1 VKKLFYAVLILGLLV
16 VSLTVHGQSVI
27 DQYGP
32 KIPSEKRIEVTKY
45 HFWQARFNGTKW
57 SDEQKAFL
65 EKAALDPLSIK
76 YEEQAATRLFTS
88 DQLKDVFFKIGSFDT
103 SILKAMYHANVRSD
117 KTVLLRSLSM
127 ADKGN
132 LWRPWL
138 AYWATTHVL
147 TADQINHFDH
157 FSQFFYQPSKEAA
170 AALEKEAI
178 AVFGLET
185 AKEIYGPIGPYTEVG
200 QMCQLKSR
208 PAGGPSAKSA
218 ALPAIGNCGCSYGS
232 SFNWSCSSECQTA
245 THSECTHQDDGCGFA
260 GLFACD
266 GKCTPSEGN

>member
-117 KTVLLRSLSM
+117 KTVLLRSLARVLGNDACSHGRS
-127 ADKGN
+127 DKP
-132 LWRPWL
+132 LRSL
-138 AYWATTHVL
+138 FTVL
-147 TADQINHFDH
+147 LSAVERGRGGVGERSDRSLRSRDGKRDLRTDR
-157 FSQFFYQPSKEAA
+157 
-170 AALEKEAI
+170 ALYRGWSD
-178 AVFGLET
+178 VP
-185 AKEIYGPIGPYTEVG
+185 AKEQTSRRSFCEIRSSTGHRKLRLLVW
-200 QMCQLKSR
+200 QFVQLVV
-208 PAGGPSAKSA
+208 
-218 ALPAIGNCGCSYGS
+218 L
-232 SFNWSCSSECQTA
+232 
-245 THSECTHQDDGCGFA
+245 
-260 GLFACD
+260 
-266 GKCTPSEGN
+266 